1 MVKQTLKKETFSEK
15 TVTQIGL
22 VVDDIQ
28 KYVRSFAEVFGMER
42 PEIHLTDSYHKAQ
55 TRYNAIPTMAQA
67 RLAFFEL
74 DNITIELIEPVGEPS
89 TWKEFLDTRGPG
101 IHHIAF
107 NVKSMEK
114 SIKILEKNN
123 GRPVQKGSFTGGSY
137 AYMDMSEKLG
147 LMIELLSFNS

>member
-1 MVKQTLKKETFSEK
+1 MLKQTSEKETFGEK

-28 KYVRSFAEVFGMER
+28 KYVQSFAEVFGMER
-42 PEIHLTDSYHKAQ
+42 PEIHLTDPCSEAQ
-55 TRYNAIPTMAQA
+55 TRFNESPTMAQA

-74 DNITIELIEPVGEPS
+74 ENITIELIEPAGGPS
-89 TWKEFLDTRGPG
+89 TWKEFLDTRGSG

-114 SIKILEKNN
+114 SMKILEENN
-123 GRPVQKGSFTGGSY
+123 GKLIQIGKFTGGSY

-147 LMIELLSFNS
+147 LMIELLSLNS